1 MDEAAANTANRMHPN
16 DLRRIVGL
24 AGAATAATAC
34 SVAVLGFIL
43 LEASFRTWTV
53 GRFFQ
58 NRAQVFADLF
68 LVLAGCSALTL
79 ILSLLGKDNGRRV
92 GAAFSIATFALI
104 IFIFWLET

>member
-1 MDEAAANTANRMHPN
+1 MDEAAGNTENRMHPN
-16 DLRRIVGL
+16 DLRRRVGL
-24 AGAATAATAC
+24 AGAATAVTAF

-58 NRAQVFADLF
+58 NRAQVFVDLF
-68 LVLAGCSALTL
+68 LVLATCSAVTL

-92 GAAFSIATFALI
+92 GAAFSIATLALV
-104 IFIFWLET
+104 IFIFCLEK

>member
-1 MDEAAANTANRMHPN
+1 MDEAAANAANRMHPN
-16 DLRRIVGL
+16 DLRRRVAL
-24 AGAATAATAC
+24 AGAATAVTAF
-34 SVAVLGFIL
+34 SIAVLGFIL

-68 LVLAGCSALTL
+68 LVLAACSAVTL

-92 GAAFSIATFALI
+92 GAAFSIATFALV